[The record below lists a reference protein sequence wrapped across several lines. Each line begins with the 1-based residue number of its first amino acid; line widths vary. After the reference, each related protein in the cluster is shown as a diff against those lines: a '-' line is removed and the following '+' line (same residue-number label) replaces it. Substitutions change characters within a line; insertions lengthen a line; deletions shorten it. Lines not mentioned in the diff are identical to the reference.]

1 LKENWRIQRDYSN
14 PEAAE
19 SITIKIYK
27 DTYGELAKIRNEL
40 KTAESMDNTIRVLI
54 GAYRRLSLIE
64 ELKEAEKSIDPSQ
77 AKK

>member
-1 LKENWRIQRDYSN
+1 MKENWRIQRDYSN
-14 PEAAE
+14 PEAGE

-27 DTYGELAKIRNEL
+27 DTYSELAKLRNEL

-64 ELKEAEKSIDPSQ
+64 GLKEAEKETDTSQ
-77 AKK
+77 LK

>member
-14 PEAAE
+14 PEAGE
-19 SITIKIYK
+19 STTIKIYK
-27 DTYGELAKIRNEL
+27 DTYSELAKIRNEL

-64 ELKEAEKSIDPSQ
+64 ELKEAEKGIDTPQS
-77 AKK
+77 K

>member
-14 PEAAE
+14 PEAGE

-27 DTYGELAKIRNEL
+27 DTYSELAKIRNEL

-64 ELKEAEKSIDPSQ
+64 ELKEAEKDIGTPQS
-77 AKK
+77 K